1 MGLEQILML
10 VLLVT
15 LLFSFCMSIYFNYK
29 HAVLIL
35 DVIDSIEESLDILD
49 SRYASISEVL
59 EVPLFYDSPQIRQ
72 VHDDLATCRDSILNV
87 ASIIGSVEALPQEE
101 PS

>member
-1 MGLEQILML
+1 MGLEQILIL
-10 VLLVT
+10 SLLVT
-15 LLFSFCMSIYFNYK
+15 LFFCLCVSAYFNYK

-35 DVIDSIEESLDILD
+35 NVIDSIEESLDILD

-87 ASIIGSVEALPQEE
+87 ASIIGSVDPLPEE
-101 PS
+101 ETS